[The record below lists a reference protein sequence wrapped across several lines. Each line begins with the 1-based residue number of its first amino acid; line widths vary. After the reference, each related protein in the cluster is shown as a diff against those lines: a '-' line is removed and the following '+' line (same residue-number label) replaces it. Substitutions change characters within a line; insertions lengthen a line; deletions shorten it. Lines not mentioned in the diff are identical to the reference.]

1 MDAVVQF
8 HWWANI
14 VKLVRFEKC
23 KPPLTSL
30 AQMILCCGNFKQAM
44 LMRISLILA
53 IIAALAAGTLNVVL
67 VKDKINTL
75 ITDRNTQR
83 DGRISA
89 ENERDATKKT
99 LAKTQNDLKQT
110 QQQLADSQAAE
121 KKAEDTAAAQ
131 TKRADEIS
139 DKLVKTTQERD
150 DAQNE
155 LASYKISGLTA
166 EQVSKLGKSLKD
178 AEATIEAVNEEKT
191 VLQRTILR
199 LQTRLAKYEGPETDI
214 KLRADLKGKILVVD
228 PKWDFVVLNIGEDQG
243 VLEDGELLV
252 SRDGK
257 LVAKVVVRT
266 VEKDRSIANVVP
278 GWKLGEVIEGDEVSP
293 AHPAS

>member
-1 MDAVVQF
+1 
-8 HWWANI
+8 
-14 VKLVRFEKC
+14 
-23 KPPLTSL
+23 
-30 AQMILCCGNFKQAM
+30 M

-53 IIAALAAGTLNVVL
+53 IVAALAAGTLNVVL
-67 VKDKINTL
+67 VKDKITTL
-75 ITDRNTQR
+75 ISQRN
-83 DGRISA
+83 D
-89 ENERDATKKT
+89 ERSQKEQAQTELASTKKDLAKT
-99 LAKTQNDLKQT
+99 KTDLAKTQQD
-110 QQQLADSQAAE
+110 LADTQAE
-121 KKAEDTAAAQ
+121 RDKAVATAAAQ

-139 DKLVKTTQERD
+139 DTLVKTTQERD

-155 LASYKISGLTA
+155 LASYKLSGLTA
-166 EQVSKLGKSLKD
+166 EQVSKLGKALKD
-178 AEATIEAVNEEKT
+178 AQTTIEAVNEEKT

-199 LQTRLAKYEGPETDI
+199 LKTRLALYEGPEVDI

-228 PKWDFVVLNIGEDQG
+228 PKWDFVVLDIGEDQG
-243 VLEDGELLV
+243 VLENGEMLV

-278 GWKLGEVIEGDEVSP
+278 GWKLGELIEGDEVSP